1 VRSTNS
7 GRAPKRWAAR
17 LFTDYEKTI
26 GMMTSSHNQ
35 TAEGLRFQ
43 SLEAFLASKGP
54 QKQYFRID
62 PTRENLI
69 TGNRGTRLH
78 IPPFALVSSTAQ
90 YAKGPVDIELV
101 ELFQASEMI
110 LANRPSTSEDR
121 LLELGGQ
128 FALFAYEQGK
138 PLTLARPVWVEM
150 PVWGQPHNP
159 LAMRLFEHS
168 RPTMRTFSA
177 QTNFDWRLLKG
188 AKVSLQRYAGVKYHA
203 FSVDAFNW
211 YHCSYFLPSKKRK
224 VMISVYP
231 VGVRALDEQL
241 AFLAFQNMNAV
252 ARMHWSGSH
261 FSAFNIPAQSSA
273 EVVVLGLKQGQLFL
287 GRNRFR
293 KAKQKTLNVH
303 LRHCSQMDII
313 DALQDL

>member
-1 VRSTNS
+1 
-7 GRAPKRWAAR
+7 
-17 LFTDYEKTI
+17 
-26 GMMTSSHNQ
+26 MMTSSHNQ
-35 TAEGLRFQ
+35 AVEGVRFQ

-54 QKQYFRID
+54 QKQYFRVD

-69 TGNRGTRLH
+69 TGSRGTRLH
-78 IPPFALVSSTAQ
+78 IPPYALVSTTAQ

-101 ELFQASEMI
+101 ELFQPSEMI

-121 LLELGGQ
+121 LLEMGGQ
-128 FALFAYEQGK
+128 LAVFAYQQGK
-138 PLTLARPVWVEM
+138 PLTLGRPLWVEL
-150 PVWGQPHNP
+150 PIWSQAHNP
-159 LAMRLFEHS
+159 LAMQLFEHS
-168 RPTMRTFSA
+168 KPTMRAFSA
-177 QTNFDWRLLKG
+177 QTNSDWQPIKG
-188 AKVSLQRYAGVKYHA
+188 VKVGLQRLNGVKYHV
-203 FSVDAFNW
+203 FSIDTLNW
-211 YHCSYFLPSKKRK
+211 YHCSHFLPSKKRK
-224 VMISVYP
+224 VMVSVYP

-241 AFLAFQNMNAV
+241 AFLAFRNRNTV
-252 ARMHWSGSH
+252 ARMYWSGSH

-273 EVVVLGLKQGQLFL
+273 EVIVLGLKQGQLFL

>member
-1 VRSTNS
+1 
-7 GRAPKRWAAR
+7 
-17 LFTDYEKTI
+17 
-26 GMMTSSHNQ
+26 MMTSSHNQ
-35 TAEGLRFQ
+35 TVEGLRFQ

-121 LLELGGQ
+121 LLEMGGQ
-128 FALFAYEQGK
+128 LAVFAHQQGGL
-138 PLTLARPVWVEM
+138 LTLDRPLEVEL
-150 PVWGQPHNP
+150 PVCSQTHNP
-159 LAMRLFEHS
+159 LAMQLFEHS
-168 RPTMRTFSA
+168 KPTMRAFSA
-177 QTNFDWRLLKG
+177 QTNFDWRLVRG
-188 AKVSLQRYAGVKYHA
+188 AKVGLQRLNGVKYHV
-203 FSVDAFNW
+203 FSIDAFNW
-211 YHCSYFLPSKKRK
+211 YHCSHFLPSKKRK
-224 VMISVYP
+224 VMVSVYP

-241 AFLAFQNMNAV
+241 AFLAFRDINTV
-252 ARMHWSGSH
+252 ARMYWSGSH
-261 FSAFNIPAQSSA
+261 FSALNIPAHSSA
-273 EVVVLGLKQGQLFL
+273 EVIVLGLKQGQLFL